1 MAYMIEEYM
10 EKAGKVK
17 KSAVK
22 IKGLREKI
30 ASDKRSMAN
39 EIVGMEKL
47 IEETRLK
54 IEELKRGMDKLELG
68 DKNCLLK
75 LAAMREEY
83 YDLQRKIL
91 YEQTKDEFGDM
102 NINELGFTDE
112 DVKRERNQLCK
123 EIESSVQ

>member
-1 MAYMIEEYM
+1 MAYIIEEYM

-39 EIVGMEKL
+39 EIAGMEKL

-54 IEELKRGMDKLELG
+54 IEESKRGMDKLELG

-123 EIESSVQ
+123 EIESGVQ